1 MYFSVIPKPYRF
13 SYGAVGNRKKV
24 LDQDCTR
31 RNSSLTAE
39 LQYLIIVIMYD
50 RYSGMFKHGT
60 EMGLSHWEIKKKHR

>member
-1 MYFSVIPKPYRF
+1 
-13 SYGAVGNRKKV
+13 
-24 LDQDCTR
+24 
-31 RNSSLTAE
+31 LTAE